1 MAARDAPARTG
12 HRRPETHRVAS
23 GTRLGMLAVPV
34 LVVSLALAGCRAGE
48 PVIDPGDGGNYSV
61 RLNPADF
68 VATID
73 NPWLP
78 FTPGSRW
85 AYNAGGGE
93 RNEVVVTNQTRTVMG
108 ITATVVRDTET
119 RDGAVV
125 EDTFDWYAQDRS
137 GNVWYLGEATRAAR
151 DGELSSAGSWEA
163 GVNGAMPGI
172 IMKADPRVGDAYRQ
186 EFYRGHAE
194 DMGKVVRTGA
204 SESVPFGSLDGL
216 LVTQD
221 WTPLEPGVVEEKF
234 YAKGIGL
241 VLETTVRGGSD
252 RNELVSYQPGPK
264 PG

>member
-1 MAARDAPARTG
+1 VRQRRLPAAAARPL
-12 HRRPETHRVAS
+12 
-23 GTRLGMLAVPV
+23 RLALPLLAAG
-34 LVVSLALAGCRAGE
+34 LALAGCGGGE

-61 RLNPADF
+61 RLDPADF

-78 FTPGSRW
+78 FIRGSRW
-85 AYNAGGGE
+85 AYQAGGGE
-93 RNEVVVTNQTRTVMG
+93 RNEVVVTDQTRTVMG
-108 ITATVVRDTET
+108 IRATVVRDTET
-119 RDGAVV
+119 RNGALV

-137 GNVWYLGEATRAAR
+137 GNVWYLGEATRAVR
-151 DGELSSAGSWEA
+151 NGELSPAGSWEA
-163 GVNGAMPGI
+163 GVDGALPGI

-186 EFYRGHAE
+186 EFYRGQAE

-204 SESVPFGSLDGL
+204 SESVPFRSLEGL

-221 WTPLEPGVVEEKF
+221 WTPLEPEVVEEKF
-234 YAKGIGL
+234 YARGIGL

-252 RNELVSYQPGPK
+252 RNELVSYQPGQK